1 MSTNSFSFPPPPPPP
16 PQAAYAEST
25 PFSNSFRGRGD
36 KRWER
41 GSRGR
46 GRGTGHRG
54 SRGGNHSYGPNPS
67 PSVSGIQGHHGSNY
81 PLPNYPPLQQPQY
94 SADPR
99 NPYGTSPPSYAPVAS
114 PPVQQQTYPY
124 YSPPFHVAQPQAASY
139 QYGPPNYTPH
149 VPQYPYQLPP
159 REHIQPPNNRY
170 ASPPVNLG
178 PPMRMGFGAQETHPA
193 PHDYFNPSDSR
204 PPHRQR
210 GGRGSHNRRSNSSG
224 VGTSI
229 NSRGNES
236 TMQPTNVSATHGT
249 QVAPAVPSFGNP
261 LPVKPPAPQ
270 IETKKAKKK
279 KKRRVNQLG
288 LTPKTV
294 EHASSSEEDD
304 IDEELKLAATVTAA
318 TTAPRLQF
326 TYKGQMSTL
335 QSPDEI
341 ASWLEERKKRFPTAA
356 RKAEKEA
363 RLRKSREE
371 QEEKKRAERLLERQK
386 RTLEKDRQAIQQDK
400 QDTAAKAKLK
410 VEKLRKRLEKEERR
424 IAKSEAK
431 SRKRSAA
438 EADEE
443 PLPEAKRL
451 KREGSTGAGESA
463 PIVAESAASHRMD
476 DRSKG
481 DLEADSSN
489 PIQDP
494 LTPTSQPAIPDSEVK
509 SECKLD
515 QPLSDSKVLQLSV
528 TDCSAPQSNIK
539 SEEPQNGT
547 VDTVESADSPSASSN
562 DTSEDEEEDD
572 DTSSSGSSSS
582 DSESDAEAPVSSR
595 PQGPQRVKPPKR
607 VDKQTKAVCRDFLQT
622 GRCRRGRRCR
632 WRHALPEREHRK
644 AETETP
650 FRVERKSLHQRLVE
664 QELEKERQEKNKS
677 DQHDNQTHHDTQI
690 KVE

>member
-1 MSTNSFSFPPPPPPP
+1 
-16 PQAAYAEST
+16 
-25 PFSNSFRGRGD
+25 
-36 KRWER
+36 
-41 GSRGR
+41 
-46 GRGTGHRG
+46 
-54 SRGGNHSYGPNPS
+54 
-67 PSVSGIQGHHGSNY
+67 
-81 PLPNYPPLQQPQY
+81 
-94 SADPR
+94 
-99 NPYGTSPPSYAPVAS
+99 
-114 PPVQQQTYPY
+114 
-124 YSPPFHVAQPQAASY
+124 
-139 QYGPPNYTPH
+139 
-149 VPQYPYQLPP
+149 
-159 REHIQPPNNRY
+159 
-170 ASPPVNLG
+170 
-178 PPMRMGFGAQETHPA
+178 
-193 PHDYFNPSDSR
+193 
-204 PPHRQR
+204 
-210 GGRGSHNRRSNSSG
+210 
-224 VGTSI
+224 
-229 NSRGNES
+229 
-236 TMQPTNVSATHGT
+236 
-249 QVAPAVPSFGNP
+249 
-261 LPVKPPAPQ
+261 
-270 IETKKAKKK
+270 
-279 KKRRVNQLG
+279 
-288 LTPKTV
+288 
-294 EHASSSEEDD
+294 
-304 IDEELKLAATVTAA
+304 
-318 TTAPRLQF
+318 
-326 TYKGQMSTL
+326 MSTL

-515 QPLSDSKVLQLSV
+515 QPLSDSKVFQLSV

-650 FRVERKSLHQRLVE
+650 FRVERKSLHQRVGFPYALT
-664 QELEKERQEKNKS
+664 LLRRG
-677 DQHDNQTHHDTQI
+677 
-690 KVE
+690 